1 MRAAKSPTPSRVR
14 QDRPAAR
21 HGKDKSKAK
30 DRAKDKASDKSR
42 GVVAKNARAK
52 PPPAAPVRR
61 KLPIVAS
68 DPAQPAQAAQVP
80 CLSCGLCCSY
90 VAVDCEDPST
100 LRGATNIL
108 WYLYHDGVS
117 VYTDGEDWMVTF
129 DTRCRH
135 LQDDNKCR
143 IYDTRPEIC
152 REFDETSCEVNA
164 DDLGTTFV
172 DVPEFLTWLEQNN
185 RRIHNLLAKRY
196 KPGAD
201 LLHAP
206 PAQRT
211 RLAAY
216 GPRLLNVRKQRG
228 V

>member
-1 MRAAKSPTPSRVR
+1 MRAAKSSTSTRVR
-14 QDRPAAR
+14 QPRPAAR
-21 HGKDKSKAK
+21 HGKDKQAK
-30 DRAKDKASDKSR
+30 GKQPKDKPGKTSQARGKSR
-42 GVVAKNARAK
+42 SVA
-52 PPPAAPVRR
+52 PPPKTARR
-61 KLPIVAS
+61 NLPIVANA
-68 DPAQPAQAAQVP
+68 PKQVG

-143 IYDTRPEIC
+143 IYETRPEIC

-172 DVPEFLTWLEQNN
+172 DVPEFLTWLQQNN
-185 RRIHNLLAKRY
+185 RRIHTLLSKRY
-196 KPGAD
+196 RPGDD
-201 LLHAP
+201 LMLAP

-211 RLAAY
+211 RLTAY
-216 GPRLLNVRKQRG
+216 GPRLLNVRKLR
-228 V
+228 VV

>member
-1 MRAAKSPTPSRVR
+1 MRAAKPSTSTLVR
-14 QDRPAAR
+14 QQRPAAR
-21 HGKDKSKAK
+21 DGKDKPGKNKQSQDKQG
-30 DRAKDKASDKSR
+30 KDKQGADTLAKSSR
-42 GVVAKNARAK
+42 SAK
-52 PPPAAPVRR
+52 PPAKPAPAPARR
-61 KLPIVAS
+61 SLPIVANA
-68 DPAQPAQAAQVP
+68 PKQVG

-143 IYDTRPEIC
+143 IYETRPEIC

-172 DVPEFLTWLEQNN
+172 DVPEFLTWLQQNN
-185 RRIHNLLAKRY
+185 RRIHTLLSKRY
-196 KPGAD
+196 RPGDD
-201 LLHAP
+201 LMLAP

-211 RLAAY
+211 RLTAY

>member
-1 MRAAKSPTPSRVR
+1 MRAAKSSTTTRVR

-21 HGKDKSKAK
+21 HGKDKSGKGK
-30 DRAKDKASDKSR
+30 SAKDKSR
-42 GVVAKNARAK
+42 AQ
-52 PPPAAPVRR
+52 PPAKPVRR

-68 DPAQPAQAAQVP
+68 EPAQPAQPAQAMQVP

-143 IYDTRPEIC
+143 IYETRPQIC

-185 RRIHNLLAKRY
+185 RRIHTLLCKRY
-196 KPGAD
+196 RPGDD
-201 LLHAP
+201 LMLAP

-211 RLAAY
+211 RVGAY